1 MKMLNLTL
9 AILII
14 SASMMFTSCMASF
27 GCIDGSGNIKTE
39 DRSVGE
45 FDKVVLSG
53 NADIYIEQGT
63 TQSVKVETDDNL
75 MQYVT
80 TRINGKTLIVETK
93 ENICTKKLN
102 IHIVATKFE
111 GAKIKGS
118 GNIIGKG
125 TLKTDKAAFI
135 IDGSGDVVLA
145 IEADAIKTEI
155 NGSGDIKIE
164 GSVRFSE
171 SEIKGS
177 GDLKLSGLKTAKTEI
192 KIFGSGDASIDV
204 SSELSVE
211 IFGSGDVVYTG
222 NPSKV
227 DQNVFGSG
235 SVHKK

>member
-14 SASMMFTSCMASF
+14 SASMMFTSCMASL

-39 DRSVGE
+39 ERNVGD

-125 TLKTDKAAFI
+125 TLKTDKAAFV
-135 IDGSGDVVLA
+135 IDGSGDVDLS
-145 IEADAIKTEI
+145 IEADAVKSEI

-171 SEIKGS
+171 AEIKGS

-235 SVHKK
+235 SIHKK